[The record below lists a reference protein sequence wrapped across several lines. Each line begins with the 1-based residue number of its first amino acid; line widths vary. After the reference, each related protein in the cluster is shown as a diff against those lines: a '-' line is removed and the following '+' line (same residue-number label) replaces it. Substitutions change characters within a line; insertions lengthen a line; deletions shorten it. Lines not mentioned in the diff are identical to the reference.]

1 MTNASENPY
10 LLLAYRRAFQS
21 QDPALVQVSF
31 DIAVLDKYRAAA
43 GYSLI
48 RSDTVGRVKREGGW
62 SIDVGIGEEG
72 RTVHAALGDLIHKL
86 PEPEREHWAQHAV
99 ALPMSRMYLQ
109 MRLSPGSCFDD
120 GEVRA
125 WD

>member
-1 MTNASENPY
+1 MPSDAELY
-10 LLLAYRRAFQS
+10 LRLLYQRVLAT
-21 QDPALVQVSF
+21 QDPASAQVSF
-31 DIAVLDKYRAAA
+31 DAAVLNKYR
-43 GYSLI
+43 GQSGFSLI
-48 RSDTVGRVKREGGW
+48 RSATVGRVKREGGW
-62 SIDVGIGEEG
+62 SLDVGIGDEG

>member
-1 MTNASENPY
+1 MTNASEGPY

-43 GYSLI
+43 GYQLM
-48 RSDTVGRVKREGGW
+48 RSNTVGRLKREGGW

-72 RTVHAALGDLIHKL
+72 YSIHACLHDLMNAL
-86 PEPEREHWAQHAV
+86 PEQERDHWAQHV
-99 ALPMSRMYLQ
+99 TSLPLSQRFLQ
-109 MRLSPGSCFDD
+109 MRLSPGSCIDD
-120 GEVRA
+120 GDARPWE
-125 WD
+125 